1 MKVLVQSVKKGPLIA
16 SQAMLSVS
24 RYIKEIHRVNERLKD
39 LMSEIISDMKMQI
52 SFLTPSLTGVVI
64 GVTSMLTF
72 ILNQLIQNLSQ
83 FSGGNIE
90 QMRGILNMFGD
101 GIPVYYF
108 QIVVGVYV
116 FELVYILS
124 ILSNGIENGADKLGE
139 EYELGKNLI
148 KSVVSY
154 AIIAT
159 IISLLFNSIASQIFQ
174 NFVAVA

>member
-1 MKVLVQSVKKGPLIA
+1 
-16 SQAMLSVS
+16 
-24 RYIKEIHRVNERLKD
+24 
-39 LMSEIISDMKMQI
+39 MSEIISDMKMQI

-83 FSGGNIE
+83 FSGGNVE

-124 ILSNGIENGADKLGE
+124 ILSNGIENGADKLNE
-139 EYELGKNLI
+139 NYSLGNNLI
-148 KSVVSY
+148 RS
-154 AIIAT
+154 T
-159 IISLLFNSIASQIFQ
+159 ILYCFISLAVILLFNIIASQILVTSFS
-174 NFVAVA
+174 